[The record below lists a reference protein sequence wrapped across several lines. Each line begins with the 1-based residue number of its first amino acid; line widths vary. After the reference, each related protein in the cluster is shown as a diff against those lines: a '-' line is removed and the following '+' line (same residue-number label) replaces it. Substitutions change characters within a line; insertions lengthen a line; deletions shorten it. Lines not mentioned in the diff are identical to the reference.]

1 MGCTTGP
8 SDELRRHRSTKRCS
22 KQAAVADITTSLVT
36 PWQVRVGD
44 FGLAPLMLTSPSE
57 AGDSSARGK
66 EKEDT
71 DEPPTPTDGPAHKGV
86 LASPGVRSA
95 ASPGEKHAL

>member
-1 MGCTTGP
+1 
-8 SDELRRHRSTKRCS
+8 
-22 KQAAVADITTSLVT
+22 
-36 PWQVRVGD
+36 VGD

-57 AGDSSARGK
+57 AGDGSARGK

-71 DEPPTPTDGPAHKGV
+71 DEPPTPTEGPAHKGV

-95 ASPGEKHAL
+95 ASPGRDCDLSSHGIDDDSLTKNPTVFVEFANLCCV